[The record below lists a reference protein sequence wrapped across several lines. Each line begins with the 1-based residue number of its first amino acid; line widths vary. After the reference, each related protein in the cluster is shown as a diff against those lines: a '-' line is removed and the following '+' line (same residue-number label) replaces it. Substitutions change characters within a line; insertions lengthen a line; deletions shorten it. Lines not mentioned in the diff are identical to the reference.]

1 MINKNTIWIYG
12 IAILTVLVIIRALNF
27 NTNLNRVINVV
38 NVLIIVGLFL
48 QQQELLIENVK
59 SIFRVKK

>member
-27 NTNLNRVINVV
+27 NTNLNRVINVI

-59 SIFRVKK
+59 SIFRAKK

>member
-27 NTNLNRVINVV
+27 NTNLNRIINVV
-38 NVLIIVGLFL
+38 NVFIIVGLFL

>member
-12 IAILTVLVIIRALNF
+12 IALLTILVIVRALNF
-27 NTNLNRVINVV
+27 NANLNRIINVV

>member
-12 IAILTVLVIIRALNF
+12 IALLTILVIVRALNF
-27 NTNLNRVINVV
+27 HANLNRIINVV